1 MKDLEEKSLQ
11 DNLYFEQQNGELK
24 KQNASLTTEISE
36 LQATIDSEKVLS
48 TQTLEVFKKN
58 AADAEEKLQDEMAEI
73 QRDKNK
79 LRDEK
84 YAIEE

>member
-58 AADAEEKLQDEMAEI
+58 AADAEEKL
-73 QRDKNK
+73 
-79 LRDEK
+79 
-84 YAIEE
+84 

>member
-1 MKDLEEKSLQ
+1 LKDLEEKSLQ

-36 LQATIDSEKVLS
+36 LQATIDSEKALS

-58 AADAEEKLQDEMAEI
+58 AADA
-73 QRDKNK
+73 
-79 LRDEK
+79 
-84 YAIEE
+84 

>member
-1 MKDLEEKSLQ
+1 LKDIEEKSLQ

-36 LQATIDSEKVLS
+36 LQATIDSEKALS

-58 AADAEEKLQDEMAEI
+58 AADA
-73 QRDKNK
+73 
-79 LRDEK
+79 
-84 YAIEE
+84 

>member
-24 KQNASLTTEISE
+24 KQVASLSTEISE
-36 LQATIDSEKVLS
+36 LQATIDSEKALT

-58 AADAEEKLQDEMAEI
+58 AADA
-73 QRDKNK
+73 
-79 LRDEK
+79 
-84 YAIEE
+84 